1 MPLSLRIRRILYDYV
16 LREGT
21 VWLGS
26 GGKGRGEAVGWYDKV
41 TQYTSWLSVRYKDQ
55 LASHLIVIFT
65 VSLSMRRIIV

>member
-26 GGKGRGEAVGWYDKV
+26 GGGGWGGGGWYDKV
-41 TQYTSWLSVRYKDQ
+41 TQYTSWLFFRYKDE

-65 VSLSMRRIIV
+65 VSMSIRRIIV